1 MHHSNGKTLL
11 LFGLLIL
18 ILFSSFQSAFAQES
32 ADQKRVLILCA
43 DELKF
48 PAYKLFING
57 FEERMNQLGVNSLN
71 YSYEYLEW
79 TRHSSDRSY
88 PAKVVAYLQG
98 KYVHPKPDLVIV
110 LGGQIAQFFSDRS
123 QDLFPQVPVIFAGN
137 TLSAPN
143 PPQIPATST
152 TLLASYDIKK
162 AIEVILKIQPKTNK
176 IHLIYGDSEP
186 ERSLQ
191 AQDFRV
197 LQSVGNQVEFIYLT
211 KLTVAQLLENVRSI
225 EGDSVI
231 LLRSL
236 FQDVSGN
243 SFVPA
248 DVARRVSQDSRVP
261 VYGSSDSFVGTGV
274 LGGYVGSNRLMG
286 ARAAEMGIKILE
298 GKIDAT
304 THRDAIENAEYLF
317 DWRAMQRWDIREE
330 LLPPERRIA
339 HREADMWQM
348 YKWYILSGSGLL
360 LLQSILIFA
369 WLINR
374 AKRKWAERKLQE
386 NQADLDKERLRI
398 KLLTAGLE
406 TSSNIVVVLDAQ
418 RNIWWANE
426 AFESLSGFSPEEIV
440 GKDAKILLSSNNHQE
455 MLEQLKDSFISQSEW
470 RGELIAR
477 HKDGSTYVDEVIVTP
492 ILGEDKTASY
502 FLIVGRDITEKV
514 KAREAIRA
522 AQEAQIKAEKIFSI
536 GTMAAGI
543 SHEINQPLNSIKV
556 ISGGILYLLAQ
567 GEKLQAEEFNESIK
581 EISNQTDR
589 ISNIIK
595 HLRSFFRR
603 DETHLVPCDINAS
616 VEMAFELVGKQIADH
631 GVIGHKDLQK
641 NLPQV
646 MASPTGLEEIIV
658 NLLVN
663 ALQALDTVD
672 GIDKTITVR
681 TYFAE
686 NVILEVSDNGPGI
699 DPSLKK
705 KIFETF
711 VSTKPQSENLGLGL
725 AIVNNIVHSYFGTI
739 QVSSNERAGA
749 TFTVSLPVV
758 QNVEEEAGNEN
769 VAD

>member
-1 MHHSNGKTLL
+1 
-11 LFGLLIL
+11 
-18 ILFSSFQSAFAQES
+18 
-32 ADQKRVLILCA
+32 
-43 DELKF
+43 
-48 PAYKLFING
+48 
-57 FEERMNQLGVNSLN
+57 
-71 YSYEYLEW
+71 
-79 TRHSSDRSY
+79 
-88 PAKVVAYLQG
+88 
-98 KYVHPKPDLVIV
+98 
-110 LGGQIAQFFSDRS
+110 
-123 QDLFPQVPVIFAGN
+123 
-137 TLSAPN
+137 
-143 PPQIPATST
+143 
-152 TLLASYDIKK
+152 
-162 AIEVILKIQPKTNK
+162 
-176 IHLIYGDSEP
+176 
-186 ERSLQ
+186 
-191 AQDFRV
+191 
-197 LQSVGNQVEFIYLT
+197 
-211 KLTVAQLLENVRSI
+211 
-225 EGDSVI
+225 
-231 LLRSL
+231 
-236 FQDVSGN
+236 
-243 SFVPA
+243 
-248 DVARRVSQDSRVP
+248 
-261 VYGSSDSFVGTGV
+261 
-274 LGGYVGSNRLMG
+274 
-286 ARAAEMGIKILE
+286 
-298 GKIDAT
+298 
-304 THRDAIENAEYLF
+304 
-317 DWRAMQRWDIREE
+317 
-330 LLPPERRIA
+330 
-339 HREADMWQM
+339 MWQM

-440 GKDAKILLSSNNHQE
+440 GKDARILLSSDNRQE

-477 HKDGSTYVDEVIVTP
+477 HKDGSTYFDEVTVTP

-567 GEKLQAEEFNESIK
+567 GEKLHAEEFNESIK
-581 EISNQTDR
+581 EISSQTDR

-595 HLRSFFRR
+595 HLSSFFRR
-603 DETHLVPCDINAS
+603 DEKHLVPCDINTS

-631 GVIGHKDLQK
+631 GVIGHKELQK

-663 ALQALDTVD
+663 ALQALDTMD
-672 GIDKTITVR
+672 RRDKTITVR
-681 TYFAE
+681 TYFSE
-686 NVILEVSDNGPGI
+686 NIILEISDNGPGI
-699 DPSLKK
+699 DPGLEK

-711 VSTKPQSENLGLGL
+711 VSTKHQGENLGLGL
-725 AIVNNIVHSYFGTI
+725 AIVNNIVHSYLGTI
-739 QVSSNERAGA
+739 QVSSNEWAGA
-749 TFTVSLPVV
+749 TFTVSLPAV
-758 QNVEEEAGNEN
+758 QNVEAEADNEN
-769 VAD
+769 TAD